1 MSKTK
6 VWIIG
11 AKGRLGS
18 TISDALD
25 RMAYNVLTS
34 DMDVDITDMDSVT
47 AFMDMSHPRLHRIRP
62 EGFLSAWR

>member
-11 AKGRLGS
+11 ANGRLGS

-25 RMAYNVLTS
+25 RMEYNVLTS
-34 DMDVDITDMDSVT
+34 DLDVDIRYGQCHS
-47 AFMDMSHPRLHRIRP
+47 FHGYESS
-62 EGFLSAWR
+62 GGGY

>member
-25 RMAYNVLTS
+25 RMEYNVLTS
-34 DMDVDITDMDSVT
+34 DRSGCGY
-47 AFMDMSHPRLHRIRP
+47 HRYGQCHSFHGY
-62 EGFLSAWR
+62 ESSGGGY

>member
-11 AKGRLGS
+11 ANGRLGS

-25 RMAYNVLTS
+25 RMEYNVLTS
-34 DMDVDITDMDSVT
+34 DLDVDITDMDSVT
-47 AFMDMSHPRLHRIRP
+47 AFHGYESSGGGH
-62 EGFLSAWR
+62 

>member
-11 AKGRLGS
+11 ANGRLGS

-25 RMAYNVLTS
+25 RMEYNV
-34 DMDVDITDMDSVT
+34 
-47 AFMDMSHPRLHRIRP
+47 HRIWMWISQIWTVSQ
-62 EGFLSAWR
+62 LSWI

>member
-25 RMAYNVLTS
+25 RMAYNVLTVREMLLLHPVKWAQS
-34 DMDVDITDMDSVT
+34 SFTCQQMTYLTDRGMN
-47 AFMDMSHPRLHRIRP
+47 H
-62 EGFLSAWR
+62 

>member
-25 RMAYNVLTS
+25 RMEYNVLTS

-47 AFMDMSHPRLHRIRP
+47 
-62 EGFLSAWR
+62 ETE

>member
-1 MSKTK
+1 MGKTK

-25 RMAYNVLTS
+25 RMEYNVLTS

-47 AFMDMSHPRLHRIRP
+47 GLYGHEPSGSRH
-62 EGFLSAWR
+62 